1 MTSSID
7 LNSDLGEGALDPGTM
22 PAAPDPAQQPDL
34 TAQQHSAGTGDGT
47 MLEIVSSANIAC
59 GFHAGDPV
67 TMRATVAEAVSRGV
81 AIGAHISYQD
91 REGFGRRPMD
101 VPSAVLI
108 PQLVYQIGALQAMAA
123 AADGRVRY
131 VKPHGALYNTIVHD
145 ARQARDVA
153 TAIREIDDSLVLL
166 GLPGSE
172 ALRAAD
178 AAGLPTAT
186 EAFADRGYTPEGT
199 LVPRSEPGAVLH
211 DPHAVAAR
219 IVELVEHGRIR
230 AADGSWLRL
239 SADSVCVHGDTPGA
253 VAMAARVA
261 AGLREAGAR
270 IAPFTPER
278 DRNGLARHAAMT
290 AQEEAR

>member
-7 LNSDLGEGALDPGTM
+7 LNSDLGEGALDAGTAL
-22 PAAPDPAQQPDL
+22 AATDPARQPGPA
-34 TAQQHSAGTGDGT
+34 TQHHSPGTGDAA

-59 GFHAGDPV
+59 GFHAGDPI
-67 TMRATVAEAVSRGV
+67 TMRATVAEAVRRGV

-123 AADGRVRY
+123 AAGGRVRY

-153 TAIREIDDSLVLL
+153 TAIREVDDSLVLL

-172 ALRAAD
+172 ALRAAE

-186 EAFADRGYTPEGT
+186 EAFADRGYTPAGT
-199 LVPRSEPGAVLH
+199 LVARSEPGAVLH
-211 DPHAVAAR
+211 DPHVVAAR

-239 SADSVCVHGDTPGA
+239 RADSVCVHGDTPGA
-253 VAMAARVA
+253 VTMAARVA
-261 AGLREAGAR
+261 AGLRDAGAR

-278 DRNGLARHAAMT
+278 DPRGPARHAAMM